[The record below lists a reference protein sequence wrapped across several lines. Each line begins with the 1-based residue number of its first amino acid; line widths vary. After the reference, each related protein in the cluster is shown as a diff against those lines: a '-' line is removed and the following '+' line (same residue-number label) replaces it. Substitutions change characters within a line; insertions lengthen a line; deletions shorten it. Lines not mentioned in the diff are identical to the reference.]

1 MDLILLLV
9 DKIMLKRFAFT
20 LLTLSVLCC
29 GHASGEIN
37 LALRKSCTFT
47 PKPNYRLCTD
57 ERDKI
62 QLTDGL
68 TFGCWWVK
76 KTTVG
81 WDRASTGIEI
91 VVDLEQLWPV
101 DEVRVHSVGGGF
113 AYMEFPDFIAVLVST
128 DGRKYGFAGLVSSE
142 ELANVRSVG
151 HKRVPHTFVID
162 NLNTKA
168 RFVKI
173 VVRPYSANS
182 RFFVDEIEV
191 IRKEQKLDKSIVRRE
206 NLLEFGDSEALLVA
220 IEDYLQL
227 RENVGETIR
236 VLNNVRHKFSIGLLA
251 KLMTDLDSLAG
262 KFNLPTN
269 EIYSQNELL
278 RLRKKLG
285 AIRAQIYREL
295 YKKPFVCFAAD
306 PMEMLLEKD
315 MQLMDV
321 SKEQRIDIQL
331 WQGEYE
337 SAALNIINCS
347 QEPLDVVVSVS
358 PLAAPDG
365 VLVDSSQTFTVRRA
379 VFVKAMGLGL
389 TADALVLQPEKPFEL
404 QPGGVAQ
411 VWLTVF
417 NPILPADVY
426 KGALAVAASSSERK
440 FSIATVDIVL
450 KVQNVTFPEDVTLKT
465 CTWDYHTPLNSATK
479 HILPIVAEDLRSHHT
494 NVSVIQQF
502 VVPFPKS
509 MSPSDS
515 FPKGMDFPKFDRQ
528 IRVNN
533 FAKFYLLDFNFKCDR
548 KDWRRFGQWMS
559 SNWKQA
565 FSAWLR
571 ILVAHLQE
579 IGIGYD
585 GFALYPF
592 DESLCDEFYQLA
604 KLVKETD
611 PKIKIFANSFGKG
624 PKDFMRFKNLIDIW
638 CPHWVHC
645 KAHPDWLAKIK
656 SFDKEIWTYGGE
668 AKGPAKTKPPYGYYR
683 LMAWDAFHRGQTG
696 VGFWIY
702 LDMRNHH
709 PWDDTLKPSGYYEVV
724 YGVGESPVETHGEKI
739 IPSRRWEAWREGI
752 EDYEYLAQLQKAID
766 QVRLFDPKAA
776 ASAQTSLNL
785 QVERVTNNRTDSRIV
800 YSARDIITK
809 TLLQLRQS
817 ISQ

>member
-1 MDLILLLV
+1 
-9 DKIMLKRFAFT
+9 MLKRFAFT
-20 LLTLSVLCC
+20 LLLLSVLYC

-191 IRKEQKLDKSIVRRE
+191 IRKEQKSDKRTVWRE
-206 NLLEFGDSEALLVA
+206 NLLGFGDSEALLVA

-227 RENVGETIR
+227 RENVSETIR
-236 VLNNVRHKFSIGLLA
+236 VLKNVRHKFSDGLLA
-251 KLMTDLDSLAG
+251 KLVTDLDSLTG

-295 YKKPFVCFAAD
+295 YKKPFVCFAVD

-321 SKEQRIDIQL
+321 PKEQRIDIQL

-337 SAALNIINCS
+337 SAAVNIINSS

-358 PLAAPDG
+358 PLAGPGG

-379 VFVKAMGLGL
+379 VFVKAIGLGL

-404 QPGGVAQ
+404 QPGSVAQ

-417 NPILPADVY
+417 NPGLPAGVY
-426 KGALAVAASSSERK
+426 KGALAVAASSSEKK
-440 FSIATVDIVL
+440 FPVATVDIVL
-450 KVQNVTFPEDVTLKT
+450 KVQNVTFPEEVALNT
-465 CTWDYHTPLNSATK
+465 CTWDEYTPFKSITK
-479 HILPIVAEDLRSHHT
+479 HVLPIVAEDLRSHHT
-494 NVSVIQQF
+494 NISVIHPYLI
-502 VVPFPKS
+502 PFLKKKS
-509 MSPSDS
+509 MTKYSSRFDGHLQINNFARMYLLYLEWTSERKDMGRFGEWMSPS
-515 FPKGMDFPKFDRQ
+515 
-528 IRVNN
+528 
-533 FAKFYLLDFNFKCDR
+533 
-548 KDWRRFGQWMS
+548 
-559 SNWKQA
+559 WKRE
-565 FSAWLR
+565 FSAWVR
-571 ILVAHLQE
+571 MLVNHLQE

-585 GFALYPF
+585 QFALYPF

-604 KLVKETD
+604 KLVKKTD

-624 PKDFMRFKNLIDIW
+624 PKDFMRFKDLIDIW

-645 KAHPDWLAKIK
+645 KAHPEWLSRIK

-709 PWDDTLKPSGYYEVV
+709 PWDDTLKPSGYYEVI

-776 ASAQTSLNL
+776 ASAQTSLNSQL
-785 QVERVTNNRTDSRIV
+785 ERVTNNRTDSRIV
-800 YSARDIITK
+800 YSARNIITK

-817 ISQ
+817 ISQHKQTAK